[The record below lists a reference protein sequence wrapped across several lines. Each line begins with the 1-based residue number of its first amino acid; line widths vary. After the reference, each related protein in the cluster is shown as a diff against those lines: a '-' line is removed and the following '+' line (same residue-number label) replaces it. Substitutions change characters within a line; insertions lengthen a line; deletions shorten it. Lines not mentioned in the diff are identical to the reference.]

1 VPDPTTPQRLER
13 GTVVALVAMG
23 VAVFVIANDFTAL
36 SVALPRIEHD
46 LDADVSTVQWVINA
60 YAVVFGVLIVTG
72 GRLADLFGRRRAFFA
87 GCAIFAGFSVLAGLA
102 QDTGWLLG
110 CRAAM
115 GIGAAMMWPAIL
127 GMTYAALPEDRA
139 GLAGGLILGAAG
151 LGNAIGPL
159 IGGAL
164 TDALSW
170 RAVFF
175 LNLPISLAAIYIIW
189 LKVRQPEERAPD
201 AAIDYGGVAT
211 LSIGLVALLLALDQ
225 ATDWGWGDW
234 RIVALLAASAL
245 SLVAFVAVERRMGG
259 RALVPPDVIGNRE
272 FSAACLAVL
281 LMSAVFFACL
291 LYLPQFMQKLLGY
304 SPLVAGAGLLPMMAV
319 FALVS
324 FAAGP
329 LYERLGAKVVVST
342 GAACLFGGMLL
353 LSLVGR
359 GSGYDGLV
367 PGMAVVGLGVG
378 LFYSSVTTA
387 GVTALDPS
395 RSSLAGGV
403 VYMFQIAGGAIGL
416 GLTTTVFTAASQSAL
431 ADSVRATGIAPTPPP
446 QLNAVHGI
454 LAGTESASRALAHFG
469 PEAVD
474 RVKDLVR
481 DAFVAGFQ
489 AGFRLDTALALGG
502 LAICVAFVGG
512 RLRARRPAPA
522 HGVGAGEQR

>member
-1 VPDPTTPQRLER
+1 MVT
-13 GTVVALVAMG
+13 LVAMG

-36 SVALPRIEHD
+36 SVALPNIEHD
-46 LDADVSTVQWVINA
+46 LDADVATVQWVINA
-60 YAVVFGVLIVTG
+60 YALVFGVLIVTG
-72 GRLADLFGRRRAFFA
+72 GRLADLFGRRRIFFA
-87 GCAIFAGFSVLAGLA
+87 GCAIFAAFSLLAGVA
-102 QDTGWLLG
+102 DSTDWLLG

-115 GIGAAMMWPAIL
+115 GIGGAMMWPAIL
-127 GMTYAALPEDRA
+127 GMTYAALPEDKA

-151 LGNAIGPL
+151 LGNAMGPL

-175 LNLPISLAAIYIIW
+175 LNLPVSLIAIYVVW
-189 LKVRQPEERAPD
+189 LKVRQREERTAE
-201 AAIDYGGVAT
+201 AGIDYGGVAT

-225 ATDWGWGDW
+225 ATDYGWGDW
-234 RIVALLAASAL
+234 RIIALLAGSIVFLA
-245 SLVAFVAVERRMGG
+245 AFGVIEHRAGG
-259 RALVPPDVIGNRE
+259 RALVPRDVIGNRE

-304 SPLVAGAGLLPMMAV
+304 SPLGAGAGLLPMMAL

-329 LYERLGAKVVVST
+329 LYERLGPKPVVSL
-342 GAACLFGGMLL
+342 GAGCLFVGMLL

-359 GSGYDGLV
+359 DAGYGGLV

-395 RSSLAGGV
+395 RSSLAGGI

-416 GLTTTVFTAASQSAL
+416 GLTTTVFTSASQSTL
-431 ADSVRATGIAPTPPP
+431 ADTVRTTGIARIPDA
-446 QLNAVHGI
+446 QLHAVHGI
-454 LAGTESASRALAHFG
+454 LAGTDSARRALAQFG
-469 PEAVD
+469 PEVA
-474 RVKDLVR
+474 RQLRRLVR

-489 AGFRLDTALALGG
+489 DAFRLDSALALGG
-502 LAICVAFVGG
+502 LAITLAFVGG
-512 RLRARRPAPA
+512 RLARRRAAPA
-522 HGVGAGEQR
+522 AGTGTGE